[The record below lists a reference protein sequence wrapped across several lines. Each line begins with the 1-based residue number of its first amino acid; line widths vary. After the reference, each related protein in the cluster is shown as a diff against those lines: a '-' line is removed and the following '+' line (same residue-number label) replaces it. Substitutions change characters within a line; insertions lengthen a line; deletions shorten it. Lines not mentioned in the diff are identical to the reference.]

1 MMIGMNTDR
10 DLDPFNTDICKTA
23 IIDLERSRQQVSITA
38 LQETRL
44 AGAGSIKEGLYI
56 FLWFGKAPKKPSI
69 YDTAFAVLNNLLS
82 TTQTPYAPNDRIS
95 VLKLNS
101 QQGGIRIINVCA
113 PTLAVSVD
121 DR

>member
-1 MMIGMNTDR
+1 MQ
-10 DLDPFNTDICKTA
+10 
-23 IIDLERSRQQVSITA
+23 EQA
-38 LQETRL
+38 LSKKDSTSSSGL
-44 AGAGSIKEGLYI
+44 AKPLKKE
-56 FLWFGKAPKKPSI
+56 PSI